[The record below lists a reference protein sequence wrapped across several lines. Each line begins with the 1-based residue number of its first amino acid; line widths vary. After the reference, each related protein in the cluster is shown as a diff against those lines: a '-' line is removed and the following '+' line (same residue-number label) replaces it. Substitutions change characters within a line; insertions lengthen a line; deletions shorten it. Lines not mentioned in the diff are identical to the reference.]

1 MNIELATAAAQIKVS
16 DAKECAKL
24 VEAALKRVRMSVV
37 TMEGGNPQMVAM
49 KQRMTAEMELL
60 SAVLDSLKGN
70 HVDLRVYSH

>member
-1 MNIELATAAAQIKVS
+1 MNIQLATAATVKVS
-16 DAKECAKL
+16 DAKETMKL

-60 SAVLDSLKGN
+60 SAVLDSLKGS

>member
-1 MNIELATAAAQIKVS
+1 MNIQLATAATVKVS
-16 DAKECAKL
+16 DAKETMRL

-60 SAVLDSLKGN
+60 SAVLDSLKGS

>member
-1 MNIELATAAAQIKVS
+1 MNIELATAATVKVS
-16 DAKECAKL
+16 DAKETMKL
-24 VEAALKRVRMSVV
+24 VEAALKKVRMSVV

-60 SAVLDSLKGN
+60 SAVLDSLKGS

>member
-1 MNIELATAAAQIKVS
+1 MNIQLTTAATVKVS
-16 DAKECAKL
+16 DAKETMRL

-60 SAVLDSLKGN
+60 SAVLDSLKGS

>member
-1 MNIELATAAAQIKVS
+1 MNIQLATAATVKVS
-16 DAKECAKL
+16 DAKETMKL

-37 TMEGGNPQMVAM
+37 TMEGSNPQMVAM

-60 SAVLDSLKGN
+60 SAVLDSLKGS

>member
-1 MNIELATAAAQIKVS
+1 MNIQLATAATVKVS
-16 DAKECAKL
+16 DAKETMKL
-24 VEAALKRVRMSVV
+24 VEAALKKVRMSVV

-60 SAVLDSLKGN
+60 SAVLDSLKGS

>member
-1 MNIELATAAAQIKVS
+1 MATAATVKVG
-16 DAKECAKL
+16 DAKETMKL
-24 VEAALKRVRMSVV
+24 VEASLKRVRMSVV

>member
-1 MNIELATAAAQIKVS
+1 MQIQMATAASIKVN
-16 DAKECAKL
+16 DAKETYKL

-60 SAVLDSLKGN
+60 SAVLDSLKGS

>member
-1 MNIELATAAAQIKVS
+1 MQIQMATAATVKVS
-16 DAKECAKL
+16 DAKETMKL

-60 SAVLDSLKGN
+60 SAVLDSLKGS